1 MKSNREPQQTNQLIQ
16 LIRLIT
22 DRKGIMKP
30 KLSFLF
36 VFIISLTGVCPG
48 GLLSCANRKPLNND
62 QSSQEY
68 NKESSF
74 FPIAVWLQE
83 PQDAMAY
90 KNHGINMYVGIW
102 DGLTQT
108 KLDLLK
114 AADMKVIAD
123 LNEFAKE
130 NLQEPLIYGWMHGD
144 EPDNA
149 QWNPVT
155 NSYDPCIDPSKIIN
169 YYNEL
174 KLADPSRPVY
184 LNLGRGIAATHWV
197 GRGECT
203 GRTDMY
209 KMANDGY
216 LKGCDIASFD
226 IYPVNSSE
234 KEVRDSL
241 WYIAKGVDSLREWSG
256 YSKPTWCWIETT
268 QINQGERRPTPEEVK
283 SQVWMALIHGVS
295 GIGYFCHSFAEGTEA
310 AALLHDKEMILEV
323 GKINE
328 QITAL
333 APVLNSPTIQDY
345 VSVGSSN
352 PRVPI
357 DYITKKTDNT
367 FYIFAMSMRPG
378 DTSASFSI
386 QKGKRVEV
394 IGEDR
399 TIDIEKGEKFIDQFS
414 AYSVHLYKIMN

>member
-1 MKSNREPQQTNQLIQ
+1 M
-16 LIRLIT
+16 RL
-22 DRKGIMKP
+22 
-30 KLSFLF
+30 KLSLLS
-36 VFIISLTGVCPG
+36 VIILLAAVSPG
-48 GLLSCANRKPLNND
+48 GLLSCAYRKALNND
-62 QSSQEY
+62 HSSPDY
-68 NKESSF
+68 NKERSF

-83 PQDAMAY
+83 PRDAMAY
-90 KNHGINMYVGIW
+90 KSYGINMYVGIW

-123 LNEFAKE
+123 LNEFAKN
-130 NLQEPLIYGWMHGD
+130 NLQEPLIYGWLQGD

-155 NSYDPCIDPSKIIN
+155 KSYDPCIDPSKIID

-174 KLADPSRPVY
+174 KLTDPSRPVY

-197 GRGECT
+197 GRGKCS
-203 GRTDMY
+203 GKTDMY
-209 KMANDGY
+209 KISNDGY

-234 KEVRDSL
+234 KEVKDSL
-241 WYIAKGVDSLREWSG
+241 WYVAKGVDSLREWSD

-268 QINQGERRPTPEEVK
+268 QINKGGRRPTPEEVK

-295 GIGYFCHSFAEGTEA
+295 GIGYFCHSFAGGTEA

-323 GKINE
+323 GKVNE
-328 QITAL
+328 QIAAL

-345 VSVGSSN
+345 VSISSSN
-352 PRVPI
+352 PGIPI
-357 DYITKKTDNT
+357 DYIVKKIDDT
-367 FYIFAMSMRPG
+367 FYIFAVSMRPG
-378 DTSASFSI
+378 NTTASFSI
-386 QKGKRVEV
+386 QNGKRVEV

-399 TIDIEKGEKFIDQFS
+399 SIDMKDDKRFTDQFS
-414 AYSVHLYKIMN
+414 SYSVHLYKITI